1 MSDHLP
7 PPTLS
12 QQLPLSY
19 HTSTTPLPFTQE
31 PSQADV
37 TVYAPETELTQ
48 QSLAAKGT
56 KDDDTTSQPDATTKV
71 EETVLLKKK
80 SPKPPTTGGT
90 SAKKGGTLDALFDIS
105 GDIDDE
111 RFPPAEVKS
120 KLEKKQPLTSTQ
132 KFEDDLVSPSKP
144 HFLQR
149 KPPAL
154 RGEHSLESI
163 VEDSQP
169 NSEVPSRTVLP
180 GLKKP
185 TDVSVIG
192 SQSGGPAPSSSTM
205 ATNHS
210 LPETEPSILVPSSLP
225 PRSQEKPFPD
235 TSLMASLFKGK
246 RRKRGPSDSDSQ
258 ESQRENKRQHL
269 DTRSGSYE
277 REEGEKEQQ
286 SQRGVATAGA
296 GLFSGLQSMRSKSR
310 TKQVEGRKIH
320 SNESVD
326 SVAMETGTDRLFDSS
341 RPRECSNTKSTTEP
355 KLVPLDTPAT
365 TSEAVDKPS
374 SMSPPKTPKTPKT
387 PKRRPRE
394 SHSSTSPFLSTR
406 KHRKTAAS
414 QAVKSPCDTSME
426 TNMSAAGH
434 MTNTAAALTDNPAT
448 LTSTQHTLNTS
459 TGAGLI
465 TPFTCLTVPA
475 GVICS
480 TGGKRTKASTT
491 SSSDDIWNDEGRDD
505 LMLGRGEGENPLGS
519 QEPPRKN
526 YRPVYTEDGF
536 IVARSKPKL
545 LVGLAYVSTLVR
557 PASYPGFSPGEKP
570 GRPT

>member
-56 KDDDTTSQPDATTKV
+56 KDDTTSQPAKV

-80 SPKPPTTGGT
+80 SPKTPTTGGT
-90 SAKKGGTLDALFDIS
+90 SPKKGGTLDALFDFS

-111 RFPPAEVKS
+111 HFPPAEVKS

-132 KFEDDLVSPSKP
+132 KFEDNPLKP
-144 HFLQR
+144 HFQQR

-169 NSEVPSRTVLP
+169 DSEVPSRTVLP

-185 TDVSVIG
+185 TEVSVIS

-205 ATNHS
+205 ATSHS
-210 LPETEPSILVPSSLP
+210 QPETEPSILVPSSLP

-269 DTRSGSYE
+269 DTRSGSHE

-286 SQRGVATAGA
+286 SQRSVPTTGA
-296 GLFSGLQSMRSKSR
+296 SLFSGLQSMRSKSR
-310 TKQVEGRKIH
+310 TKQVEIRKIH
-320 SNESVD
+320 SNESVG
-326 SVAMETGTDRLFDSS
+326 SVAMETETDRLLDSS
-341 RPRECSNTKSTTEP
+341 RPRECSTTNSTTEP
-355 KLVPLDTPAT
+355 KLTLLDPPAT

-374 SMSPPKTPKTPKT
+374 SMPPPKTPKTPKT
-387 PKRRPRE
+387 PKRRPHE
-394 SHSSTSPFLSTR
+394 SQSSTSPFLSTR

-426 TNMSAAGH
+426 TNTSAAL
-434 MTNTAAALTDNPAT
+434 MDNPAT
-448 LTSTQHTLNTS
+448 LTCTQHTLNTS

-465 TPFTCLTVPA
+465 TPFTHLTVPA

-491 SSSDDIWNDEGRDD
+491 SSNDDIWNDEGRDD

-526 YRPVYTEDGF
+526 YRPVVTEDGF

-545 LVGLAYVSTLVR
+545 LVGCASVSTLVR
-557 PASYPGFSPGEKP
+557 PSLVPRLLPREEPG
-570 GRPT
+570 